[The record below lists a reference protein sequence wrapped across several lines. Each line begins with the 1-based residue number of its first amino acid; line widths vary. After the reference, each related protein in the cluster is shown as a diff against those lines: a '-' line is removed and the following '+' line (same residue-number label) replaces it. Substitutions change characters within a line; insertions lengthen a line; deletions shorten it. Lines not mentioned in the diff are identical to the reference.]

1 MKASTYI
8 FIPLLTLSLSACI
21 LNTDKKDNKS
31 DKTSKEIVL
40 ASESDYIPEDGD
52 QVISLYTY
60 QLIYED
66 EIAGSG
72 TYHQNTTFNIINE
85 LPQKYGY
92 QHHELGPY
100 IQANYYNN
108 RPGIGLVPTRVK
120 YYSLTPSTELLI
132 EHDLNDHYYSTI
144 EFNDSTETSSDSKDG
159 LMVEGEVVT
168 ATQNNKLFDEITGNE
183 IGYETLKVTLTALNS
198 EEITIQ
204 AGTFTAARAK
214 YYAEQSTIINASP
227 EDSSTQTMNGYYW
240 LDSKTSSTLKYSIE
254 GIYTAHNN
262 LERVI
267 GTTASS
273 ELVSSSEFKNTL
285 SALNSPKQ
293 GSSSELH
300 QKKSV
305 AARDIMV
312 KTYLISKELENRV
325 SISNYSKF

>member
-1 MKASTYI
+1 MKTSTYF
-8 FIPLLTLSLSACI
+8 FIPLLALSLSACI
-21 LNTDKKDNKS
+21 LNTDEKDNKS
-31 DKTSKEIVL
+31 DKASKENIL

-52 QVISLYTY
+52 QVTSLYTY
-60 QLIYED
+60 QLIDEG

-72 TYHQNTTFNIINE
+72 TYYQNTTFNIINE

-100 IQANYYNN
+100 IQANHYNN

-144 EFNDSTETSSDSKDG
+144 EFNESTDTSSDNKDG
-159 LMVEGEVVT
+159 LMVEGEVIT
-168 ATQNNKLFDEITGNE
+168 AIQNNKLFDEVTGNE

-214 YYAEQSTIINASP
+214 YYAEQTTIINASP
-227 EDSSTQTMNGYYW
+227 EDSSTQIMNGYYW
-240 LDSKTSSTLKYSIE
+240 LDSKTSTTLKFSIE
-254 GIYTAHNN
+254 GTYTAHNN

-293 GSSSELH
+293 RSSSEL
-300 QKKSV
+300 QQNKNISTG
-305 AARDIMV
+305 DIMV
-312 KTYLISKELENRV
+312 KTRLISKELENRV
-325 SISNYSKF
+325 SITNYSKF